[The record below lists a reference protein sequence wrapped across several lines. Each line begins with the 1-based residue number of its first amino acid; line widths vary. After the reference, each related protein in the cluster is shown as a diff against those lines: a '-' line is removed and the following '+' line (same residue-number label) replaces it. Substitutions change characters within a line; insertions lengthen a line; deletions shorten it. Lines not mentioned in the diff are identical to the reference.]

1 MTNPIAGNQFYTGM
15 STLAQQLPQ
24 LNVGDLKVAGDLTV
38 AGAIRPGT
46 FTNRVVAVTASAVVV
61 NLTPSDSGTTY
72 ALTQTGVAQTI
83 NLPAPSVSLGVKF
96 KFVNVAN
103 AGANIVIISQNTV
116 PATVALQAGTQS
128 LVGASPVD
136 GSAPTGTSAFAGG
149 ASLVGDSLTLECVL
163 GVDTAGPSWHYVAL
177 SNAPAGLTFT

>member
-15 STLAQQLPQ
+15 STLAEQLPQ

-46 FTNRVVAVTASAVVV
+46 FTSRVVAVTASAVVV

-103 AGANIVIISQNTV
+103 AGANIAYYLTKYSTSDGCLTGGYSITCW
-116 PATVALQAGTQS
+116 S
-128 LVGASPVD
+128 LACRRVRTNRNQRVRGRRVVGRRQLNIRMCSR
-136 GSAPTGTSAFAGG
+136 
-149 ASLVGDSLTLECVL
+149 C
-163 GVDTAGPSWHYVAL
+163 
-177 SNAPAGLTFT
+177 